1 MLSYPLPHT
10 ARLRLRPVAS
20 AAAAAMLRVY
30 GDAAVM
36 RYVAD
41 GKPRDAAA
49 IAGWQRNIARS
60 YRERGYGLAALCRAS
75 LAEPIGFAGL
85 THPGGQSEAELKYA
99 LAPPYWG
106 QGYASEAAAALLDFG
121 LRTVGLARIIATVDT
136 VHTASVQVLDKIG
149 MRRVEE
155 RVDAEGYA
163 EFLYERRA
171 LAGSP

>member
-1 MLSYPLPHT
+1 MRACLATRSRTPQGLGSARWHPPTRRRCCAST
-10 ARLRLRPVAS
+10 ATRRH
-20 AAAAAMLRVY
+20 
-30 GDAAVM
+30 
-36 RYVAD
+36 
-41 GKPRDAAA
+41 
-49 IAGWQRNIARS
+49 RNIARS